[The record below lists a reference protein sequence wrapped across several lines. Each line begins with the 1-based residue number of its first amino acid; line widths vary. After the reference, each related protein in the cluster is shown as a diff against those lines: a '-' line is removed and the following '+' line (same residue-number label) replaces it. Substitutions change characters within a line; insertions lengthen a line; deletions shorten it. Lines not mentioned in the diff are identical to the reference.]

1 MLARSLLLAAVL
13 IGGTVLGRDS
23 ALART
28 PFDGNW
34 SVLIVTDAGD
44 CDRAYRYALVIRDG
58 RVLYEG
64 EAAVNVAGN
73 VTGNGVVSVRVSA
86 GSQHA
91 DGTGRLS
98 ADNGSGKWSGVGSAG
113 SCSGTWSAERR

>member
-1 MLARSLLLAAVL
+1 MARSLLLAIVL

-23 ALART
+23 AVART
-28 PFDGNW
+28 PFDGKW

-58 RVLYEG
+58 QVRYEG
-64 EAAVNVAGN
+64 DAAVDVAGN

-86 GSQHA
+86 GSQRA
-91 DGTGRLS
+91 DGTDHMS
-98 ADNGSGKWSGVGSAG
+98 HDDGSDQRRGVGSAG
-113 SCSGTWSAERR
+113 SCSGPR

>member
-1 MLARSLLLAAVL
+1 MLARSLVLVAVL

-58 RVLYEG
+58 RVR
-64 EAAVNVAGN
+64 
-73 VTGNGVVSVRVSA
+73 TR
-86 GSQHA
+86 
-91 DGTGRLS
+91 
-98 ADNGSGKWSGVGSAG
+98 GKP
-113 SCSGTWSAERR
+113 R